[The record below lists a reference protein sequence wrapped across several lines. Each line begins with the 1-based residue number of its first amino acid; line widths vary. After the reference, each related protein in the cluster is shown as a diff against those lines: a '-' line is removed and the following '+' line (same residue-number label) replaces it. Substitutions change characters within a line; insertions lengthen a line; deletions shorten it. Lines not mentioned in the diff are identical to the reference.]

1 MASPNRSA
9 VHIFCTVV
17 DNYGDAGVCL
27 RLARHYARQGAD
39 TTLVIDRPELIDQM
53 MPNWRSEPRLSVQTT
68 APDPQDCFKGH
79 SQSGRLASSGSGV
92 CSSAFESSALTVIEA
107 FQFDAPLDY
116 RLQLEDLLS
125 AGIQIQRIA
134 LDYLAT
140 ESWAI
145 NHQGLMSPDLEVKRV
160 LAERGLTVNSTGP
173 AATRKWFAPSFDI
186 QGFPL
191 IHDDF
196 MEATPEQRQQMRA
209 RLGAT
214 QKDDFLVM
222 AFGYPDAPWDELKQA
237 FDTHGLPPGY
247 QRAVF
252 WHPKGLELTQ
262 DEFDIALQACDLN
275 FVRGEDSFVRAHW
288 AAASRWQVPF
298 VWQPYRQ
305 DGQAHTDKLNGW
317 LDQLQERVGDQVSDL
332 EAYRAFTWSFNGL
345 TETPDPSS
353 SYQTLIHHWLDISE
367 KLSRFE
373 RDLVRDPTTDKPP
386 HDLLR

>member
-1 MASPNRSA
+1 MASTNRSA

-27 RLARHYARQGAD
+27 RLARHYARQGSD
-39 TTLVIDRPELIDQM
+39 TTLVIDKPELIDQM
-53 MPNWRSEPRLSVQTT
+53 MPNWRSEPHLSVQTT
-68 APDPQDCFKGH
+68 APDPKDFLRGL
-79 SQSGRLASSGSGV
+79 SQSNRPTADGE
-92 CSSAFESSALTVIEA
+92 AFELTVIEA

-116 RLQLEDLLS
+116 RLTLENLHTNV
-125 AGIQIQRIA
+125 AGPGLQIKRVA

-140 ESWAI
+140 EPWAAS
-145 NHQGLMSPDLEVKRV
+145 HQGLMSPDLEVRRV
-160 LAERGLTVNSTGP
+160 LAERGLTANSTGP
-173 AATRKWFAPSFDI
+173 AATRKWFAPSFDSR
-186 QGFPL
+186 GFPL

-196 MEATPEQRQQMRA
+196 MEANPEQRQQMRA

-214 QKDDFLVM
+214 QEDDFLVM

-237 FDTHGLPPGY
+237 FDTNGLPPGF

-305 DGQAHTDKLNGW
+305 DGNAHTDKLNGW
-317 LDQLQERVGDQVSDL
+317 LDHLQAKVGDL

-345 TETPDPSS
+345 AETPDPSS
-353 SYQTLIHHWLDISE
+353 SYQTLIHHWLDMSE
-367 KLSRFE
+367 KLSRFG
-373 RDLVRDPTTDKPP
+373 RDLARDSTTDKPL

>member
-27 RLARHYARQGAD
+27 RLARHYARQGSD

-53 MPNWRSEPRLSVQTT
+53 MPNWRQEPRLSVQTH
-68 APDPQDCFKGH
+68 APDPKDCLQDQSH
-79 SQSGRLASSGSGV
+79 SDRPADSGSVV
-92 CSSAFESSALTVIEA
+92 CSSAVESSELTVIEA
-107 FQFDAPLDY
+107 FQYDAPLDY
-116 RLQLEDLLS
+116 RVALEELHAS
-125 AGIQIQRIA
+125 GTVVQRIA

-140 ESWAI
+140 EPWATS
-145 NHQGLMSPDLEVKRV
+145 HQGLISPDLEVKRA
-160 LAERGLTVNSTGP
+160 LGASGLTANPTGP
-173 AATRKWFAPSFDI
+173 AATRKWFAPSFDSR
-186 QGFPL
+186 GFPL

-196 MEATPEQRQQMRA
+196 MEANPEQRQQMRA

-222 AFGYPDAPWDELKQA
+222 AFGYPNAPWVELKQA
-237 FDTHGLPPGY
+237 FDTHGLPPGF

-298 VWQPYRQ
+298 IWQPYRQ
-305 DGQAHTDKLNGW
+305 DGNAHADKLNGW
-317 LDQLQERVGDQVSDL
+317 LDQLQAKVGDQVSGL
-332 EAYRAFTWSFNGL
+332 EAYRAFTWFFNGL
-345 TETPDPSS
+345 AETPDPSN
-353 SYQTLIHHWLDISE
+353 SYQTLIHYWLDISE
-367 KLSRFE
+367 KLSRFG
-373 RDLVRDPTTDKPP
+373 RDPARNSTTDKPL

>member
-1 MASPNRSA
+1 MASPSSSQ

-27 RLARHYARQGAD
+27 RLARHYARRGAQ
-39 TTLVIDRPELIDQM
+39 TTLVIDKPELIDRM
-53 MPNWRSEPRLSVQTT
+53 MPSWRQEPHLSVQTE
-68 APDPQDCFKGH
+68 APSLAGLPQPI
-79 SQSGRLASSGSGV
+79 
-92 CSSAFESSALTVIEA
+92 ELTVIEA

-116 RLQLEDLLS
+116 RLGLEELYVS
-125 AGIQIQRIA
+125 AAGPGLQIKRIA

-140 ESWAI
+140 EPWAAS
-145 NHQGLMSPDLEVKRV
+145 HQGLTSPDLEVRRA
-160 LAERGLTVNSTGP
+160 LTERGHPANPAGP
-173 AATRKWFAPSFDI
+173 AATRKWFAPSFDG

-209 RLGAT
+209 RLGAS
-214 QKDDFLVM
+214 QADDFLVM

-237 FDTHGLPPGY
+237 FNTHGLPPGF

-262 DEFDIALQACDLN
+262 GEFDIALQACELN

-305 DGQAHTDKLNGW
+305 DDNAHADKLNGW
-317 LDQLQERVGDQVSDL
+317 LTTVGELESRYQVFSL
-332 EAYRAFTWSFNGL
+332 EFNGL
-345 TETPDPSS
+345 GTGDGPLKSWPGVLSAWDQMRKQLQRVGSVGKGG
-353 SYQTLIHHWLDISE
+353 TLG
-367 KLSRFE
+367 
-373 RDLVRDPTTDKPP
+373 
-386 HDLLR
+386 

>member
-1 MASPNRSA
+1 MVSPSRSA

-39 TTLVIDRPELIDQM
+39 TTLIIDKPELIDQM

-79 SQSGRLASSGSGV
+79 SQSGCPTNSGSGL
-92 CSSAFESSALTVIEA
+92 CSGAVESSELTVIEA

-116 RLQLEDLLS
+116 RLQLEDLFS

-140 ESWAI
+140 EPWSTS
-145 NHQGLMSPDLEVKRV
+145 HQGLVSPDLDVKRV
-160 LAERGLTVNSTGP
+160 LAERGLTVHPVHPLGP
-173 AATRKWFAPSFDI
+173 AATRKWFAPSFDGL
-186 QGFPL
+186 GFPL

-196 MEATPEQRQQMRA
+196 MEANPEQRQQMRV
-209 RLGAT
+209 RLGASRA
-214 QKDDFLVM
+214 DDFLVM

-237 FDTHGLPPGY
+237 FKRHGLPPGFK
-247 QRAVF
+247 QAVF
-252 WHPKGLELTQ
+252 WQPRGLELTQ

-288 AAASRWQVPF
+288 ASASRWQVPF

-305 DGQAHTDKLNGW
+305 DGNAHADKLNGW
-317 LDQLQERVGDQVSDL
+317 LDHLQAKVGNL
-332 EAYRAFTWSFNGL
+332 EAYRSFTWSFNGL
-345 TETPDPSS
+345 AETPDPSS
-353 SYQTLIHHWLDISE
+353 SDQTLIHHWLDISE
-367 KLSRFE
+367 KLSRFG
-373 RDLVRDPTTDKPP
+373 RDLARDSTTDKPL

>member
-27 RLARHYARQGAD
+27 RLARHYARQGSD

-53 MPNWRSEPRLSVQTT
+53 MPNWRSEPGLSVQFG
-68 APDPQDCFKGH
+68 APNLAESPQPI
-79 SQSGRLASSGSGV
+79 
-92 CSSAFESSALTVIEA
+92 ELTVIEA
-107 FQFDAPLDY
+107 FQHDAPLDY
-116 RLQLEDLLS
+116 RVALEELHAS
-125 AGIQIQRIA
+125 GTTVQRIT

-140 ESWAI
+140 EPWATS
-145 NHQGLMSPDLEVKRV
+145 HQGLVSPDLEVKRV

-173 AATRKWFAPSFDI
+173 AATRKWFAPSFDS

-214 QKDDFLVM
+214 QEDDFLVM

-237 FDTHGLPPGY
+237 FDTNGLPPGF
-247 QRAVF
+247 QRAGF

-262 DEFDIALQACDLN
+262 DQFDTALQACDLN

-305 DGQAHTDKLNGW
+305 DGQAHADKLNGW
-317 LDQLQERVGDQVSDL
+317 LDHLKAKVGDL

-345 TETPDPSS
+345 AETPDPSS
-353 SYQTLIHHWLDISE
+353 SCKTLIHHWLDISE
-367 KLSRFE
+367 KLSRFG
-373 RDLVRDPTTDKPP
+373 RDLLARDSTTDKPL